1 MGGTIDEPD
10 SGGELRA
17 IGRDLEEL
25 RDRLGE
31 AAARFERRGRGPDDA
46 GASWAAAVTRRHL
59 WALAGELLGMQER
72 LLMLGADVAR
82 ARSAGGRFRAA
93 MPAPAA
99 AEALGVIQC
108 VIADRLDPAIDA
120 LVSLCRQRTVEEEV
134 HDEPDL

>member
-1 MGGTIDEPD
+1 MGEASDEPD

-17 IGRDLEEL
+17 IGRDLEDL

-31 AAARFERRGRGPDDA
+31 AAARFERRGRESHDTRTN
-46 GASWAAAVTRRHL
+46 WAAAVTRRHL

-82 ARSAGGRFRAA
+82 TRSAGGPPRAA
-93 MPAPAA
+93 MPARAA

-120 LVSLCRQRTVEEEV
+120 LVSLCRQRTVGEEGR
-134 HDEPDL
+134 DAPDL